1 MRIHKGDNIIVIS
14 GSEKGKM
21 GQVSRVLAEQNAVII
36 PGFNLLKRHQK
47 ARKAGQKGQ
56 IVERSLPIDVSNVLI
71 ADPKT
76 GKPSRIGKKKEGDKI
91 VRIAK
96 KSGVVIG

>member
-1 MRIHKGDNIIVIS
+1 MTIHKGDNIIVIS
-14 GSEKGKM
+14 GSEKGKT

-56 IVERSLPIDVSNVLI
+56 IVEKAMPIHVSNVALVEGGKPVRTSQKQVGEKWI
-71 ADPKT
+71 RVSRKT
-76 GKPSRIGKKKEGDKI
+76 GKEI
-91 VRIAK
+91 
-96 KSGVVIG
+96 

>member
-56 IVERSLPIDVSNVLI
+56 IVEKAMPIHVSNVALVEGGKPVRTSQKQVGEKWI
-71 ADPKT
+71 RVSRKT
-76 GKPSRIGKKKEGDKI
+76 GKQI
-91 VRIAK
+91 
-96 KSGVVIG
+96 